1 MFHPNKDLILSNS
14 EDRTIRVWDTN
25 KRTGIHTFRRE
36 NDRFWIITAHRT
48 SNLIAVGHDAGM
60 IVFKLDTERP
70 LAMSHGGSLY
80 MVQEGGL
87 NVIDMERN
95 MKATQIA

>member
-1 MFHPNKDLILSNS
+1 MTFWHRNGPFAAPNSLSDALFRPGTARN
-14 EDRTIRVWDTN
+14 EVWDVT

-60 IVFKLDTERP
+60 AP
-70 LAMSHGGSLY
+70 
-80 MVQEGGL
+80 
-87 NVIDMERN
+87 
-95 MKATQIA
+95 